1 MDETFK
7 KEKTAAKG
15 LFTRARNSFI
25 RAVDSHSD
33 AAIMKER
40 FSNVKEGWNQL
51 QLNHEMF
58 KNLLDETNLV
68 ASDTDERERE
78 AIRNQEE
85 EWICRVEEEFK
96 NVERVHVEY
105 IRKVATQPTTASF
118 DQSLKEKQSALLKRK
133 IEEGAF
139 CKHAADFKQ
148 LIKDESCRDT
158 RMYNVI
164 RVK

>member
-1 MDETFK
+1 M
-7 KEKTAAKG
+7 
-15 LFTRARNSFI
+15 
-25 RAVDSHSD
+25 DSHSD

-58 KNLLDETNLV
+58 KNLL
-68 ASDTDERERE
+68 ADERERE

-96 NVERVHVEY
+96 NAKRVHVEY
-105 IRKVATQPTTASF
+105 IRKVVTQPTTASF

-133 IEEGAF
+133 IEF
-139 CKHAADFKQ
+139 SPVKKH
-148 LIKDESCRDT
+148 
-158 RMYNVI
+158 I
-164 RVK
+164 RNMLQPWQN

>member
-33 AAIMKER
+33 AAIIKER

-51 QLNHEMF
+51 QLNHEMY

-68 ASDTDERERE
+68 AVDTDERERE

-85 EWICRVEEEFK
+85 EWICRV
-96 NVERVHVEY
+96 
-105 IRKVATQPTTASF
+105 
-118 DQSLKEKQSALLKRK
+118 
-133 IEEGAF
+133 
-139 CKHAADFKQ
+139 
-148 LIKDESCRDT
+148 
-158 RMYNVI
+158 
-164 RVK
+164 

>member
-1 MDETFK
+1 M
-7 KEKTAAKG
+7 
-15 LFTRARNSFI
+15 
-25 RAVDSHSD
+25 DSHSD

-78 AIRNQEE
+78 AIHNQEE

-96 NVERVHVEY
+96 SAKRVHVEY
-105 IRKVATQPTTASF
+105 IRKAYHS
-118 DQSLKEKQSALLKRK
+118 
-133 IEEGAF
+133 
-139 CKHAADFKQ
+139 
-148 LIKDESCRDT
+148 
-158 RMYNVI
+158 
-164 RVK
+164 